1 MKHALAGK
9 DYISH
14 IWRSSTQYYMV
25 AMKKEKYEAPHTIVV
40 QINSEGIICDSQT
53 LQVIWILDGGSP
65 GLQDSEWG
73 RDGYG
78 TSDEI

>member
-1 MKHALAGK
+1 
-9 DYISH
+9 
-14 IWRSSTQYYMV
+14 MV

-40 QINSEGIICDSQT
+40 QINSEGIICISDNT
-53 LQVIWILDGGSP
+53 LHVIWILDGGSP